1 MDRDLK
7 IQSMKTYFK
16 KSIQKDILM
25 KVVLMLA
32 AIAIG
37 IFSLSEYLVD
47 YITISQTVTEFR
59 YVLQVLSAIS
69 ILIFSS
75 YLSVSIGGEFFR
87 KIIDSY
93 FVYLLISYFLLMTQN
108 LNNESFDITTFD
120 VDYFFE
126 IGSFGVIFIII
137 SLAFVLKYL
146 TSKVEVIRKYSNYLN
161 ENKSTNLLLALL
173 VSVIV
178 LHDSKLIEK
187 LKQFLALS
195 DYSDYQQFYL

>member
-93 FVYLLISYFLLMTQN
+93 FVYLLISYFLLMT
-108 LNNESFDITTFD
+108 
-120 VDYFFE
+120 
-126 IGSFGVIFIII
+126 
-137 SLAFVLKYL
+137 
-146 TSKVEVIRKYSNYLN
+146 
-161 ENKSTNLLLALL
+161 
-173 VSVIV
+173 
-178 LHDSKLIEK
+178 
-187 LKQFLALS
+187 
-195 DYSDYQQFYL
+195 

>member
-7 IQSMKTYFK
+7 IQSMKKYFK

-32 AIAIG
+32 AIVIG
-37 IFSLSEYLVD
+37 TFSLSEYLVD
-47 YITISQTVTEFR
+47 YITISQSVTEFR

-75 YLSVSIGGEFFR
+75 YLSVNIGGEFFR
-87 KIIDSY
+87 KLIDSY

-108 LNNESFDITTFD
+108 LNNESFDFATFD
-120 VDYFFE
+120 TNQFFE
-126 IGSFGVIFIII
+126 IGSFGVIIIVI

-146 TSKVEVIRKYSNYLN
+146 ASKVEVIK
-161 ENKSTNLLLALL
+161 
-173 VSVIV
+173 
-178 LHDSKLIEK
+178 
-187 LKQFLALS
+187 
-195 DYSDYQQFYL
+195 